1 MSLKLNI
8 IIIFIIFQVFGFS
21 TILTTSA
28 AVGDIETP
36 KVATIGSNIGNIS
49 SNAAGGRY
57 YFNLSIVSGNSYDFQ
72 LTGDS
77 NTKFYLF
84 FFNSKYYPTII
95 QDESAEYTD
104 TNSYLVKYEG
114 YTTGNSWAFIMVF
127 SNHVDGGIGDF
138 TITISEMGIQT
149 SLSSSTVD
157 STSTTSDNAA
167 NPFGESDDTDSPGIS
182 IITGSFAIIVVVAIL
197 SIKRKKV
204 NY

>member
-8 IIIFIIFQVFGFS
+8 IIIFIIFQFFSFS
-21 TILTTSA
+21 TILATTA

-36 KVATIGSNIGNIS
+36 KVAIIGSNTGNIS

-57 YFNLSIVSGNSYDFQ
+57 YFNLSIMLGNSYDFQ
-72 LTGDS
+72 LTGNS
-77 NTKFYLF
+77 NTKFDLF
-84 FFNSKYYPTII
+84 FFDSKYYPTVI

-104 TNSYLVKYEG
+104 TNSYPVKYEG

-138 TITISEMGIQT
+138 TLTISEMGIQT
-149 SLSSSTVD
+149 ISSSPTVD
-157 STSTTSDNAA
+157 STSNTSDNAA
-167 NPFGESDDTDSPGIS
+167 NPFGDSDDTDSPGFN
-182 IITGSFAIIVVVAIL
+182 IIGGAFAMIVAAAIL